1 MKTSIARLIGGGL
14 ALTLLVAA
22 CGDDNDDGDAAA
34 TEETGD
40 QAATSDEGMSDE
52 ATPTESDDMSG
63 AAGDDIV
70 DTAVGA
76 GDFETLVAAV
86 QAAGLEE
93 TLRGEGP
100 FTVFAPSDA
109 AFQALPAGTVDTLL
123 ADPQGDLTDILTY
136 HVVEGEV
143 LAEDVVGLDGQEV
156 TTVNGA
162 TFTVDAGDD
171 GSVTLRDATGND
183 VGVTQTDIETSN
195 GVIHVI
201 DTVLIPS

>member
-22 CGDDNDDGDAAA
+22 CGDDNDDGDAAT

-52 ATPTESDDMSG
+52 ATPTESDDMSS

-86 QAAGLEE
+86 QAAGWRRRARRRPLHRVRPQR
-93 TLRGEGP
+93 RGPPG
-100 FTVFAPSDA
+100 A
-109 AFQALPAGTVDTLL
+109 ACRNRRHPL

-156 TTVNGA
+156 PTVNGA

-171 GSVTLRDATGND
+171 GSVTLRDAAGND

-195 GVIHVI
+195 GVIHAI